1 MNRLKL
7 SRVAQPQSAPPRAKN
22 ISMRIVSLLPSAT
35 EILYALGVG
44 DEVVGVTHECD
55 FPPEAARKPAL
66 IKPRV
71 DPTAAPAEID
81 RQVSELV
88 ARGES
93 IYAVD
98 GDLLASLAPDLI
110 VTQDLCH
117 VCAAS
122 PDDLATALSRFSRP
136 PRVLTLTPHSL
147 DDVWQDIIR
156 AGEATDTLPRAES
169 LAADLK
175 ARVQAVASIT
185 ASTDAEVF
193 SAARTA
199 ASTTASAAP
208 QTVAQFTVRPRVAC
222 LEWLDP
228 LYVGGHW
235 VPEMVAIAGGED
247 VLGRAGHPSFKVTA
261 DDVAQSNADIILVML
276 CGYNAK
282 RNAAEFQY
290 AKIPSSWQN
299 LPAIRNRRIFAVD
312 ANSHFSRPGPR
323 LADGVELLAHLFNPQ
338 RPQPHLPAA
347 TYVEL

>member
-1 MNRLKL
+1 
-7 SRVAQPQSAPPRAKN
+7 
-22 ISMRIVSLLPSAT
+22 MRIVSLLPSAT
-35 EILYALGVG
+35 EILYALGAG
-44 DEVVGVTHECD
+44 DQVVGITHECD
-55 FPPEAARKPAL
+55 FPPEAAGKPAL

-98 GDLLASLAPDLI
+98 ADLLASLAPDLI

-156 AGEATDTLPRAES
+156 AGDATNTRPRAES
-169 LAADLK
+169 LAAELK
-175 ARVQAVASIT
+175 ATVQAVASIT
-185 ASTDAEVF
+185 ALTNVRAS
-193 SAARTA
+193 SAAQA
-199 ASTTASAAP
+199 AASAAP
-208 QTVAQFTVRPRVAC
+208 QTVARSAIRPRVAC

-247 VLGRAGHPSFKVTA
+247 VLGRAAHPSFKVSA
-261 DDVAQSNADIILVML
+261 DDVAQSNADVIVVML

-282 RNAAEFQY
+282 RNAAEFQS
-290 AKIPSSWQN
+290 AKIPQSWQN

-338 RPQPHLPAA
+338 RSQAHPPAA
-347 TYVEL
+347 AYVKL

>member
-1 MNRLKL
+1 
-7 SRVAQPQSAPPRAKN
+7 
-22 ISMRIVSLLPSAT
+22 MRIISLLPSAT

-44 DEVVGVTHECD
+44 DQVVGITHECD
-55 FPPEAARKPAL
+55 FPPEAAGKPAL

-71 DPTAAPAEID
+71 DSTAAPAEID
-81 RQVSELV
+81 RQVSELI

-98 GDLLASLAPDLI
+98 ADLLASLAPDLI

-156 AGEATDTLPRAES
+156 AGDVTNTRPRAES
-169 LAADLK
+169 LAAELK

-185 ASTDAEVF
+185 ASTNVHAS
-193 SAARTA
+193 SAAQA
-199 ASTTASAAP
+199 AASAAS
-208 QTVAQFTVRPRVAC
+208 QTVAQAAARSAIRPRVAC

-247 VLGRAGHPSFKVTA
+247 VLGRAGHPSFKVSA
-261 DDVAQSNADIILVML
+261 DDVAQSNADVIVVML

-282 RNAAEFQY
+282 RNAAEFQS
-290 AKIPSSWQN
+290 AKIPQSWQN

-312 ANSHFSRPGPR
+312 ANSRFSRPGPR

-338 RPQPHLPAA
+338 RSQAQPPAA
-347 TYVEL
+347 AYVKL